1 MDFLAIDFNVLN
13 FFAHLHTILVLIEIV
28 FRISWQWFLLHLPA
42 ITHHIDRE
50 ENVLALGHV
59 I

>member
-42 ITHHIDRE
+42 ITHHIDRVKE
-50 ENVLALGHV
+50 KKMFWL
-59 I
+59 